1 MFIDPGKQPAS
12 QSVYYLAGQPIRYIR
27 QLLCTECMWGR
38 KGSDLQNVPT
48 VVHLLLVARR
58 KKDARA
64 LKMIGPIAAG
74 RD

>member
-1 MFIDPGKQPAS
+1 
-12 QSVYYLAGQPIRYIR
+12 
-27 QLLCTECMWGR
+27 MWGR
-38 KGSDLQNVPT
+38 KGSDVQNVPT